1 MKIERHSVKPTN
13 KVAFLSESVINSIP
27 VKVVVGVTLA
37 LTISLSVNSNEISTE
52 KPLDKADNAHNKSM
66 HHQLKTHLPEALFP
80 QQPLVTHMYTA
91 DPSAHVFN
99 GKLYIYPS
107 HDIESGVVRNSSGG
121 HFDMRDYHVFSIDE
135 VNKGTQPKVIDH
147 GQALHV
153 DQVPWA
159 TKQMWAPDAAE
170 KDGKY
175 YLYFPAK
182 DKDDIFRIGV
192 ATADTPTGP
201 FVPEAEPI
209 ENAYSID
216 PSVFQDDD
224 GSYYLYVG
232 GIMGGQLQRWQTGSY
247 IEEDKYPADNEPVYM
262 PKIAKLNADMK
273 SLAQPLQDVV
283 LQDEFGK
290 PILQGDFE
298 RKFFEAAW
306 VHKIKDTYYFS
317 YSTGH
322 SRFIQYGTSKSPY
335 GPFTW
340 KGKVL
345 EPVLGWTNHHSIAE
359 FEGKWYLFFH
369 DTSLSGGKT
378 HLRNIKMVELIHN
391 PDGTIQ
397 TVDAY
402 LGEISE

>member
-1 MKIERHSVKPTN
+1 MKFKQSNTQSVKA
-13 KVAFLSESVINSIP
+13 VLISSLVLS
-27 VKVVVGVTLA
+27 L
-37 LTISLSVNSNEISTE
+37 LTSLSINASVASSKSEVKPAAQLAIKQAE
-52 KPLDKADNAHNKSM
+52 RFPQKPLI
-66 HHQLKTHLPEALFP
+66 
-80 QQPLVTHMYTA
+80 THMYTA

-135 VNKGTQPKVIDH
+135 VTSKTKVVDH

-192 ATADTPTGP
+192 ASADTPSGP

-209 ENAYSID
+209 KDAYSID

-283 LQDEFGK
+283 IQDEFGK
-290 PILQGDFE
+290 PIVQGDFD

-306 VHKIKDTYYFS
+306 VHKIKDTYYLS

-359 FEGKWYLFFH
+359 FKGKWYLFFH
-369 DTSLSGGKT
+369 DSSLSDGKT
-378 HLRNIKMVELIHN
+378 HLRNVKMVELIHN
-391 PDGTIQ
+391 EDGTIQ
-397 TVDAY
+397 TVTAY
-402 LGEISE
+402 FGKLDK

>member
-1 MKIERHSVKPTN
+1 MKQSKQKSYKQAISKSVLLTS
-13 KVAFLSESVINSIP
+13 L
-27 VKVVVGVTLA
+27 TLA
-37 LTISLSVNSNEISTE
+37 MSMNVNAASGKPEAEPEQPQVKNPERFPQ
-52 KPLDKADNAHNKSM
+52 KPLI
-66 HHQLKTHLPEALFP
+66 
-80 QQPLVTHMYTA
+80 THMYTA

-135 VNKGTQPKVIDH
+135 VTENTKVVDH

-153 DQVPWA
+153 SKVPWA

-192 ATADTPTGP
+192 ASANTPTGP

-209 ENAYSID
+209 KGAYSID

-273 SLAQPLQDVV
+273 SLAQPLQDVI
-283 LQDEFGK
+283 LQDENGK
-290 PILQGDFE
+290 PILQGDFD

-335 GPFTW
+335 GPFIW

-359 FEGKWYLFFH
+359 FNGKWYLFFH
-369 DTSLSGGKT
+369 DSSLSGGKT
-378 HLRNIKMVELIHN
+378 HLRSIKMVELIHN
-391 PDGTIQ
+391 EDSTIE

-402 LGEISE
+402 LGELDK

>member
-1 MKIERHSVKPTN
+1 MKQSKQKSYKQAISKSVLLTS
-13 KVAFLSESVINSIP
+13 L
-27 VKVVVGVTLA
+27 TLA
-37 LTISLSVNSNEISTE
+37 MSMNVNAASGKPEAEPEQPQVKTEVNSQVEN
-52 KPLDKADNAHNKSM
+52 
-66 HHQLKTHLPEALFP
+66 PERFP
-80 QQPLVTHMYTA
+80 QNPLITHMYTA

-135 VNKGTQPKVIDH
+135 VTENTKVVDH

-153 DQVPWA
+153 SQVPWA

-192 ATADTPTGP
+192 ASANTPTGP

-209 ENAYSID
+209 KGTYSID

-273 SLAQPLQDVV
+273 SLAQPLQDVI
-283 LQDEFGK
+283 LQDENGK
-290 PILQGDFE
+290 PILQGDFD

-322 SRFIQYGTSKSPY
+322 SRFIQYGISKSPY
-335 GPFTW
+335 GPFIW

-359 FEGKWYLFFH
+359 FNGKWYLFFH
-369 DTSLSGGKT
+369 DSSLSGGKT
-378 HLRNIKMVELIHN
+378 HLRSIKMVELIHN
-391 PDGTIQ
+391 EDGTIE

-402 LGEISE
+402 LGELDK

>member
-1 MKIERHSVKPTN
+1 MKLNSQSIKSLLTTSLVVSLLTSCAKPGVQLKVKP
-13 KVAFLSESVINSIP
+13 VEDFP
-27 VKVVVGVTLA
+27 Q
-37 LTISLSVNSNEISTE
+37 
-52 KPLDKADNAHNKSM
+52 KPLI
-66 HHQLKTHLPEALFP
+66 
-80 QQPLVTHMYTA
+80 THMYTA

-121 HFDMRDYHVFSIDE
+121 HFDMRDYHVFSIDK
-135 VNKGTQPKVIDH
+135 VNENTLPKVVDH

-192 ATADTPTGP
+192 AIADTPTGP
-201 FVPEAEPI
+201 FVPEAKPI

-216 PSVFQDDD
+216 PSVFKDDD

-232 GIMGGQLQRWQTGSY
+232 GIKGGQLQRWQTGSY
-247 IEEDKYPADNEPVYM
+247 IEEDKYPAADEPNYM

-283 LQDEFGK
+283 LQDEFGQ
-290 PILQGDFE
+290 PIVQGDFD
-298 RKFFEAAW
+298 RTFFEAAW
-306 VHKIKDTYYFS
+306 VHKLKDTYYLS
-317 YSTGH
+317 YSTGY
-322 SRFIQYGTSKSPY
+322 SRFIQYATSKSPY
-335 GPFTW
+335 GPFTV

-359 FEGKWYLFFH
+359 FKGKWYLFFH